1 MAIKLNK
8 VLYNNSNLRVDAT
21 ITNDTEQ
28 EIDSLETLLILT
40 NANGLPL
47 CQASGHIKECLAP
60 SQSISVSN
68 TMYCNPQ
75 LIDGEY
81 ENVKLMLI
89 ATPSICHY
97 AKLPE
102 LPCPKELFE
111 ITGIDTKINI
121 DNLAIVDMISAYLN
135 STERNY
141 NINMA
146 GFYSGSDITLETKLL
161 VTNLTDNYINKC
173 VVETRLYTDSDPA
186 WTKDE
191 VRVKIPPRAT
201 ILMESSYYSFLLKQL
216 RRKDNENKKFTIK
229 PEIKIYTS
237 LRPMIGEMTGLTL
250 EITGKT
256 FVVTGTLPTLTRNE
270 AKNLIESA
278 GGKVTD
284 SISRNTNY
292 LVVGEKAG
300 SKLKKAQSLGI
311 TCISEAEMLQLL
323 E

>member
-8 VLYNNSNLRVDAT
+8 ALYNNSNLRVDAT

-28 EIDSLETLLILT
+28 EIDSLETSLILT

-47 CQASGHIKECLAP
+47 CQASEHIKECLAP

-68 TMYCNPQ
+68 TMSCNPQ

-89 ATPSICHY
+89 ATPIICHY
-97 AKLPE
+97 TQLQE
-102 LPCPKELFE
+102 LPCPQELFE
-111 ITGIDTKINI
+111 ITGIDKKINV
-121 DNLAIVDMISAYLN
+121 DNLVMIDMISAQLK

-141 NINMA
+141 G
-146 GFYSGSDITLETKLL
+146 GFSLPGRDITLETKFF
-161 VTNLTDNYINKC
+161 VTNLTNKRINKC
-173 VVETRLYTDSDPA
+173 IVGTSLSIDSQSASTIDKLGVEIL
-186 WTKDE
+186 
-191 VRVKIPPRAT
+191 PRT
-201 ILMESSYYSFLLKQL
+201 SILIESSHYSVLLEQLHKTNNKQDQL
-216 RRKDNENKKFTIK
+216 TIK
-229 PEIKIYTS
+229 PEIRIYTS